1 MVRAPNGDNKADP
14 DANNGKG
21 DGDHGSDGDHKVDL
35 LLPLPLTPLQPP
47 VLLQCVHILQ
57 HLQNAL

>member
-21 DGDHGSDGDHKVDL
+21 DGDHGSDGDHKVDCCGRNEN
-35 LLPLPLTPLQPP
+35 TKKR
-47 VLLQCVHILQ
+47 
-57 HLQNAL
+57 